1 MFRLLTK
8 IPIIGVILKVFNSY
22 AYDGDVKADD
32 QFAGILAWIK
42 IYFFPFFICLSVAIL
57 LMPDFINSLLP
68 CSYLSYKVEVTPG
81 ELATSILPNLLGFG
95 IGVYALIFA
104 LDRKFVQDL
113 QNGFEGY
120 NKENNKSGSVL
131 LLNTEMAL
139 PLIII
144 TATIAIGIFQKI
156 FIDHL
161 YLRLASWFSFWLS
174 MYFTL
179 DLINNLFLMGSA
191 HLSDNIKKHLTQTDT
206 PPSS

>member
-8 IPIIGVILKVFNSY
+8 IPIFGVALKIFNSY

-32 QFAGILAWIK
+32 QFAGIFAWIK
-42 IYFFPFFICLSVAIL
+42 AYFFSVFICLTVAFL
-57 LMPDFINSLLP
+57 LMPDFLNSLLP
-68 CSYLSYKVEVTPG
+68 CPHISYKVELAPG

-104 LDRKFVQDL
+104 LERKFFQDL
-113 QNGFEGY
+113 QSGFEGH
-120 NKENNKSGSVL
+120 NRQNNKSGSVL

-144 TATIAIGIFQKI
+144 TATIAIGVFQKI
-156 FIDHL
+156 FNDHL

-174 MYFTL
+174 LYFTL

-191 HLSDNIKKHLTQTDT
+191 HISDSIKKT
-206 PPSS
+206 PGST

>member
-8 IPIIGVILKVFNSY
+8 IPILGVVLKVFNSY

-32 QFAGILAWIK
+32 QFAGLIAWIK
-42 IYFFPFFICLSVAIL
+42 SYFFSFFICLAVAVL
-57 LMPDFINSLLP
+57 LMPDLINSMLP
-68 CSYLSYKVEVTPG
+68 CLNISYKVEVAPG

-113 QNGFEGY
+113 QSGFEGY

-139 PLIII
+139 PLIVI
-144 TATIAIGIFQKI
+144 TITIAVGIFQKI
-156 FIDHL
+156 FIDCL
-161 YLRLASWFSFWLS
+161 YLRLACWFSLWLS
-174 MYFTL
+174 IYFTL

-191 HLSDNIKKHLTQTDT
+191 HLSDNIKKT
-206 PPSS
+206 PNPK

>member
-8 IPIIGVILKVFNSY
+8 IPILGVVLKIFNSY

-32 QFAGILAWIK
+32 QFAGLIAWIK
-42 IYFFPFFICLSVAIL
+42 SYFFSFFICLAVALL
-57 LMPDFINSLLP
+57 LMPDFINSMLP
-68 CSYLSYKVEVTPG
+68 CLHLSYKVEVAPG

-113 QNGFEGY
+113 QVGFEGY

-139 PLIII
+139 PLIVI
-144 TATIAIGIFQKI
+144 TATIAVGIFQKI
-156 FIDHL
+156 FSDCL
-161 YLRLASWFSFWLS
+161 YLRLACWFSLWLS
-174 MYFTL
+174 IYFTL

-191 HLSDNIKKHLTQTDT
+191 HLSDNIKKTSD
-206 PPSS
+206 SK